1 MSESR
6 LWPSEDERGVSSP
19 VVVLISVAMFS
30 LALSMYMGY
39 SESLVDMGQSE
50 RDVSEPTLERVS
62 DNISDDGAYNEDE
75 GLENALAVD
84 VLPQGRD
91 VFVAIT
97 YVNDSG
103 GTELVDHVKFA
114 ADGTTSSYSETPMPG
129 HVNASSRPIGVRYGP
144 QDVRGGR
151 LHVGVV

>member
-1 MSESR
+1 
-6 LWPSEDERGVSSP
+6 
-19 VVVLISVAMFS
+19 MFS

-50 RDVSEPTLERVS
+50 RDVSEPALERVW
-62 DNISDDGAYNEDE
+62 DEISDDGAYNEDE
-75 GLENALAVD
+75 SLENALSVEA
-84 VLPQGRD
+84 LPRGRD
-91 VFVAIT
+91 VLVAIT

-103 GTELVDHVKFA
+103 GTEVVDHVEFA
-114 ADGTTSSYSETPMPG
+114 ADGTTSSYSETPMPD

-144 QDVRGGR
+144 QDIRGAR

>member
-1 MSESR
+1 
-6 LWPSEDERGVSSP
+6 
-19 VVVLISVAMFS
+19 MFS

-50 RDVSEPTLERVS
+50 RKVSEPTLERVW
-62 DNISDDGAYNEDE
+62 DEISDDGAYNNDTD
-75 GLENALAVD
+75 LENALSVET
-84 VLPQGRD
+84 LPPGRD
-91 VFVAIT
+91 VLVAIS
-97 YVNDSG
+97 YVNESG
-103 GTELVDHVKFA
+103 GTELVDHVEFA
-114 ADGTTSSYSETPMPG
+114 ADGTTSSYSETPMPD